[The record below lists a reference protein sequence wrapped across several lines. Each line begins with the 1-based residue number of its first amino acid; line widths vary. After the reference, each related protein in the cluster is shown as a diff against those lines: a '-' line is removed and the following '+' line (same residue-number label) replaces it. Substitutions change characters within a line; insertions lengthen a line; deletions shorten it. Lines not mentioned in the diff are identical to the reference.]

1 MTKIILGHTGF
12 IGKSISKIFSNFE
25 KDLIKISRDQI
36 NFLSENSPEHLKN
49 ILSRNADVIM
59 CIGIKK
65 QYGDNFDNW
74 KKNEIILQNFIK
86 SLILKPPRHLIYIS
100 SASVYGEDIQF
111 KNLISENT
119 PINLR
124 SYYAISK
131 FNSENVVKK
140 VCEDLNIPL
149 LCLRPPLI
157 YGGNDTSLGYGPT
170 QFADKAIKGED
181 IEVWGDGSEKRE
193 FIWVDDLAYLCKE
206 ILNKKAVGTFNNVSG
221 KSYSY
226 MEIIH
231 ELNKILGTN
240 IKIIQ
245 KKRSKEKVDHNFS
258 NSLHK
263 YTFPNFKY
271 TNLKTGLNYLCTELK
286 NKQKK

>member
-12 IGKSISKIFSNFE
+12 IGQSISKIFNNFE
-25 KDLIKISRDQI
+25 KDLIEISRDQI
-36 NFLSENSPEHLKN
+36 DFLSENSSKALKN
-49 ILSRNADVIM
+49 VFSRNADVVM

-65 QYGDNFDNW
+65 QYGDNFENW
-74 KKNEIILQNFIK
+74 KKNEIILQNFVK

-100 SASVYGEDIQF
+100 SASIYGEDIKF
-111 KNLISENT
+111 ENLISENT

-124 SYYAISK
+124 SFYGMSK
-131 FNSENVVKK
+131 FNSENIIRKI
-140 VCEDLNIPL
+140 CENFNIPL

-170 QFADKAIKGED
+170 QFTYKAIKEKS
-181 IEVWGDGSEKRE
+181 IEIWGDGSEKRE
-193 FIWVDDLAYLCKE
+193 FIWVDDLGFLCKE
-206 ILNKKAVGTFNNVSG
+206 IFNNKITGIVNTVSG

-271 TNLKTGLNYLCTELK
+271 TDLKTGLNYLCTELK

>member
-12 IGKSISKIFSNFE
+12 IGQSISKIFNNFE
-25 KDLIKISRDQI
+25 KDLIEISRDQI
-36 NFLSENSPEHLKN
+36 DFLSENSSKALKN
-49 ILSRNADVIM
+49 IFSRNTDVVM

-65 QYGDNFDNW
+65 QHGDNFENW
-74 KKNEIILQNFIK
+74 KKNEIILQNFVK

-100 SASVYGEDIQF
+100 SASIYGEDIKF
-111 KNLISENT
+111 ENLISENT

-124 SYYAISK
+124 SFYGMSK
-131 FNSENVVKK
+131 FNSENIIRKI
-140 VCEDLNIPL
+140 CENFNIPL

-170 QFADKAIKGED
+170 QFTYKAIKEKS
-181 IEVWGDGSEKRE
+181 IEIWGDGSEKRE
-193 FIWVDDLAYLCKE
+193 FIWVDDLGFLCKE
-206 ILNKKAVGTFNNVSG
+206 IFNNKITGIVNTVSG

-271 TNLKTGLNYLCTELK
+271 TDQKTGLNYLCTELK

>member
-12 IGKSISKIFSNFE
+12 IGQSISKIFNNFE
-25 KDLIKISRDQI
+25 KNLIEISRDQI
-36 NFLSENSPEHLKN
+36 DFLSENSSKALKN
-49 ILSRNADVIM
+49 VFSRNADVIM

-65 QYGDNFDNW
+65 QYGDNFENW
-74 KKNEIILQNFIK
+74 KKNEIILQNFVK

-100 SASVYGEDIQF
+100 SASIYGEDIKF
-111 KNLISENT
+111 ENLISENT

-124 SYYAISK
+124 SFYGISK
-131 FNSENVVKK
+131 FNSENIIRKI
-140 VCEDLNIPL
+140 CENFNIPL

-157 YGGNDTSLGYGPT
+157 YGKNDTSLGYGPT
-170 QFADKAIKGED
+170 QFTYKAIEEKS
-181 IEVWGDGSEKRE
+181 IEIWGDGSEKRE
-193 FIWVDDLAYLCKE
+193 FIWVDDLAFLCKE
-206 ILNKKAVGTFNNVSG
+206 IFNNKITGIVNTVSG